1 MTPTWARRRLS
12 PAVVI
17 AVAAVLSLP
26 AVIPLL
32 VRNDC
37 GEVVVRSA
45 VRDKSHYHHAD
56 DPEDPRSARS
66 ILVRSCITKA
76 RNRIWLSA
84 IELTPVVV
92 ATVWYLLI
100 RPRDG

>member
-1 MTPTWARRRLS
+1 
-12 PAVVI
+12 VVLAI
-17 AVAAVLSLP
+17 AAVLSLP
-26 AVIPLL
+26 AVVPLL
-32 VRNDC
+32 VHNDC
-37 GEVVVRSA
+37 GELVVRSA
-45 VRDKSHYHHAD
+45 VRDKSHYHHIDEPA
-56 DPEDPRSARS
+56 DPRSERS

-92 ATVWYLLI
+92 ATVWYLFI

>member
-1 MTPTWARRRLS
+1 MVLA
-12 PAVVI
+12 I
-17 AVAAVLSLP
+17 AAVLSLP

-37 GEVVVRSA
+37 GELVVRSA
-45 VRDKSHYHHAD
+45 VRDKSHYHVSD
-56 DPEDPRSARS
+56 DPADPRSERS
-66 ILVRSCITKA
+66 IVVRSCITKA

-84 IELTPVVV
+84 VELTPVVV
-92 ATVWYLLI
+92 ATVWYLFI